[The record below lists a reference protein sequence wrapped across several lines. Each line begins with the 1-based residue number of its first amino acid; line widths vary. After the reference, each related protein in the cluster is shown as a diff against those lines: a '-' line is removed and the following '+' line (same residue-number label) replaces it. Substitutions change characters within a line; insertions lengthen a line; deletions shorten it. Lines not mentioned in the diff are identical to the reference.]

1 MTSLDLSR
9 AAASG
14 DEPRYQPAAADPATS
29 FEHRGRSDSHAH
41 GSVAAGPRVPP
52 HGGRPADFSRHRA
65 RGLGS
70 DLGPGLAVTVAATV
84 VALGIARFVP
94 AVSPLLI
101 AIVVGAVLANA
112 VTLPQ
117 RVQPG
122 LQFSA
127 KKLLRLGVALLGL
140 QLTFADII
148 GLGPAVIAVVVA
160 IVVLGIGVTML
171 LGRLL
176 GLTWTQRLLI
186 ACGFSIC
193 GAAAAAAVDGVVD
206 AEDEEVL
213 TTVALVVVFG
223 TAMIGLV
230 PLLSGAFGL
239 GDRAAGIW
247 AGGAVHEVAQVVAA
261 GGALGGTA
269 LTVAVVVKLARV
281 VLLAPVLAVIG
292 WQVRRRADG
301 EPGDRRP
308 PLIPLFVIAFV
319 VCAALRTTGVLPEA
333 VLGTAKLAQTA
344 LLTAAMFALGAGV
357 RVAALR
363 RVGPRPLILAL
374 LSTVWVS
381 SVALAGALFAS

>member
-1 MTSLDLSR
+1 M
-9 AAASG
+9 
-14 DEPRYQPAAADPATS
+14 
-29 FEHRGRSDSHAH
+29 
-41 GSVAAGPRVPP
+41 
-52 HGGRPADFSRHRA
+52 
-65 RGLGS
+65 
-70 DLGPGLAVTVAATV
+70 TVAATV

-176 GLTWTQRLLI
+176 RMTWTQRLLI

-239 GDRAAGIW
+239 GNRAAGIW
-247 AGGAVHEVAQVVAA
+247 AGGAVHEVAQVVAT

-292 WQVRRRADG
+292 WQVRRRADS

-333 VLGTAKLAQTA
+333 VLGTAKLVQTA

-381 SVALAGALFAS
+381 SVALAGALLAS